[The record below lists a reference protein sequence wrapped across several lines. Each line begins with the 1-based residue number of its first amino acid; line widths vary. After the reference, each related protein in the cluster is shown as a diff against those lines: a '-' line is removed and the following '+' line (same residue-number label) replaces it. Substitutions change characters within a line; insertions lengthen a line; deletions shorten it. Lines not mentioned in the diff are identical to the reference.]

1 MSNLKEPYILYQY
14 KTAEKFVALLTG
26 IFNLKKQ
33 VSIENLENFL
43 NLDDAVGLWLDQ
55 IGKYLNYDRPLIS
68 YGDVFGYNIGAKYN
82 GGYIYN
88 GNNFP
93 AGDEFYRTV
102 LKAIIKQRNSNFTL
116 EEVKE
121 NIKFVLG
128 IDKVYIYEMNK
139 TIDIILVSYTKD
151 INTLI
156 KILNS
161 LNSKWVGLPTVCN
174 IRKMQFIKFDDIEKD
189 IFIYNHSK
197 YNNKQC
203 YI

>member
-26 IFNLKKQ
+26 IFNLQKQ

-55 IGKYLNYDRPLIS
+55 IGKYLNYNRPLIS

-82 GGYIYN
+82 EGFIYN
-88 GNNFP
+88 GSKSP

-102 LKAIIKQRNSNFTL
+102 LKAIIKNRNSNFTL
-116 EEVKE
+116 EEIQA
-121 NIKFVLG
+121 NIKFVLN

-139 TIDIILVSYTKD
+139 TIDIILISYTKD
-151 INTLI
+151 ISTLI

-161 LNSKWVGLPTVCN
+161 LDSRWIGLPTTVD
-174 IRKMQFIKFDDIEKD
+174 IRNLYCIKLEEEQD
-189 IFIYNHSK
+189 IFVSDFSIMDDDN
-197 YNNKQC
+197 
-203 YI
+203 YIIF